1 MDYNTQRE
9 KLVLPDYGRNIQEM
23 VNYCARI
30 RNRDERTRVAYAIVE
45 IMGNMNPHLRDV
57 SDFKHKLWDHLAIM
71 SQFSLDIDWPYK
83 LVNKQVLYAK
93 PDKIK
98 YSEERIQFKHYGK
111 YVQSFIDKIVET
123 ENPEEKE
130 VLIEIIANYMKL
142 LYVTW
147 KKEQVPDYIILNEI
161 KAMSG
166 DKIEIPE
173 NLKLNEIKDA
183 QVNQVSNKSKQ
194 KQKSKIKSKSRRKS

>member
-30 RNRDERTRVAYAIVE
+30 RNRDERTRVAHAIVE

-57 SDFKHKLWDHLAIM
+57 PDFKHKLWDHLAIM

-93 PDKIK
+93 PDKIEYSGEKTK
-98 YSEERIQFKHYGK
+98 YRHYGK

-123 ENPEEKE
+123 ENPEERK
-130 VLIEIIANYMKL
+130 VLTEIIANYMKL

-147 KKEQVPDYIILNEI
+147 KKEQVPDYIVFKEI
-161 KAMSG
+161 QAMS
-166 DKIEIPE
+166 DEKITIPE
-173 NLKLNEIKDA
+173 GLKLNEVKDVVVT
-183 QVNQVSNKSKQ
+183 QNSNKSK
-194 KQKSKIKSKSRRKS
+194 SKKRNKHRKK